1 MSLEIIEFIFLIVG
15 TIAACI
21 AAMPTI
27 KSWLPIKLT
36 SEEQAILKLALSNPD
51 FNGIIEY
58 NLEPKPIVKSPYKHN
73 ETIKVNIEVLE
84 LREKKLLQILEGNFG
99 QPKGSVWFQLTRK
112 GYTLAKRLSR
122 K

>member
-21 AAMPTI
+21 AAMPII

-36 SEEQAILKLALSNPD
+36 SEEQAILRLALSNPE

-73 ETIKVNIEVLE
+73 KTIK
-84 LREKKLLQILEGNFG
+84 Q
-99 QPKGSVWFQLTRK
+99 
-112 GYTLAKRLSR
+112 
-122 K
+122 